1 MKKVFLLYSALLCS
15 LSCFADETPGIII
28 NKSDGSSITVATSSL
43 RSIKFNDGK
52 MIVNMKDDSQQFV
65 NLDDITNITFENIVT
80 AINSITEGSSDSFVT
95 VSDLSGRI
103 LYNGKANENMNKD
116 NLRGIYIITTNGKS
130 HKVKIGK

>member
-1 MKKVFLLYSALLCS
+1 MKKIILLYSAFLCS

-52 MIVNMKDDSQQFV
+52 MVINMKDDSQQLV
-65 NLDDITNITFENIVT
+65 SLEDITNITFEDIVT
-80 AINSITEGSSDSFVT
+80 AISSITEGSSDSSVT

-103 LYNGKANENMNKD
+103 LFKGNAKD
-116 NLRGIYIITTNGKS
+116 KTDMSNLRGIYIITANGKS